1 LPRKARIPIPVGS
14 SVIDSNLEQAYKM
27 RRISYVQAINETLH
41 QMLESDTRV
50 FVIGQGVTSPWYVGT
65 TTVGLIDQF
74 GIERMIDTPVSENG
88 ITGVAVGAALAGM
101 RPVLVHPR
109 MDFMYYAM
117 DQIANHAANW
127 HYMFGGQ
134 LSVPI
139 TIWGIINRGGEQAAQ
154 HSQALQA
161 MFAHIPGLKVVMPST
176 PYDAKGLLVASIKDD
191 NPVVY
196 IDDRWLYEYEGE
208 VPEELY
214 SVPIGKGILKKEGK
228 DVTVVATSYMVYE
241 ATEAAEILK
250 KEGTDVEVIDLRS
263 LKPLDENL
271 IFNSVKK
278 TGRLVIADGG
288 WKTCGIA
295 AEISARVAESNIFK
309 RLKAPIMRV
318 SLPDAPAP
326 ASSALEEVYY
336 PKAQDI
342 ILAIKKIVKV

>member
-1 LPRKARIPIPVGS
+1 MRK
-14 SVIDSNLEQAYKM
+14 
-27 RRISYVQAINETLH
+27 ISYAQAINETLH
-41 QMLESDTRV
+41 QMLENDTRV

-65 TTVGLIDQF
+65 TTVGLIDRF
-74 GIERMIDTPVSENG
+74 GIERIIDTPVSENG

-161 MFAHIPGLKVVMPST
+161 MFTHIPGLKVVMPST
-176 PYDAKGLLVASIKDD
+176 PCDAKGLLAASIKDD

-196 IDDRWLYEYEGE
+196 IDDRWLYNHEGE

-241 ATEAAEILK
+241 STEAAETLD
-250 KEGTDVEVIDLRS
+250 KEGIDVEVIDLRS

-271 IFNSVKK
+271 LFNSVKK

-295 AEISARVAESNIFK
+295 AEISARIAESNIFK

-318 SLPDAPAP
+318 SLPDTPAP

-342 ILAIKKIVKV
+342 ILAIKKIITV